1 MGAMIIIIIL
11 WLYILGC
18 ALIGMSFL
26 MRVTSRGIT
35 EGIFGIYPR
44 KYFWIK
50 AIAKIAI
57 IVVFFPSII
66 FFIIGGFLFLIAIF
80 IEEGI

>member
-18 ALIGMSFL
+18 AIIGMSFL

-50 AIAKIAI
+50 AIAK
-57 IVVFFPSII
+57 
-66 FFIIGGFLFLIAIF
+66 LQL
-80 IEEGI
+80 